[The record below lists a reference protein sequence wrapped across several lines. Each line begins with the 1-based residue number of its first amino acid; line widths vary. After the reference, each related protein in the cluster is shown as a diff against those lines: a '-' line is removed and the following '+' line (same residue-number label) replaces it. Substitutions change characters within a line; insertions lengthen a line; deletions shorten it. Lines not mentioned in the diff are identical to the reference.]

1 MTPTFR
7 LSRIAGVLAGL
18 IFWTASLHAAS
29 PRLNCESSWLGNSF
43 PGAQHWV
50 PQDLRAMCIT
60 ADGTV
65 FTTGEWDEGGREV
78 GVYKDGAVIGNAG
91 HTHGWGNNGGRAI
104 AVNSKYVFIA
114 QNVGNEGGGLKD
126 TNTWPAKGLT
136 WFGISRRLRADITKG
151 APFEGGKGAKG
162 DTLRGCFL
170 VVVEAPEKTKLG
182 IEGLCADERRIYV
195 SCTEGNEIR
204 VFDTETMKPV
214 ARWAC
219 SSPGP
224 LALDKAGTLWVL
236 PRGTGVTP
244 VSISH
249 LSANGDVLPQK
260 IPFPADA
267 KATSLCLDSKG
278 RLLVADAGPS
288 QQILIFDNLDTAPCL
303 TDTFGVKGGIFAGR
317 AGVFGDLRFN
327 HPSAIGCDAKGNLFV
342 AHDGQTGGGGTV
354 LESYTLTGQLNWRL
368 FGLEFVD
375 MADVDPLSDTDV
387 FTKEERFTMDYTK
400 PAGQQW
406 AYRAYTV
413 HPFKYPQDPRLH
425 IWSAGAWVRRIF
437 GSPVLFVNDMNG
449 EYLQVYRFDPKHD
462 GEIAVPSSLFA
473 KRRVKKDEW
482 PPHQPEK
489 GEWIW
494 RDENGNGA
502 FDAKE
507 FDTPRPLGAGEGGA
521 TAPGEGKDAPSLQ
534 GWWVDRAGSVWQ
546 ATETKGLRKFALQ
559 GLDSSGNPMWNYA
572 HVQTFTPPAEFKQI
586 KRLRYDS
593 DADVMYLGGTTD
605 EHKNQH
611 WKPMGPILC
620 RYDHW
625 SQPDRKLR
633 WRIVAPYAT
642 GAQGHE
648 SCEPMGFDVAGDYLF
663 VPYTGASKQLG
674 FTSGHIEVLKAGD
687 GSAVGHFEPSAE
699 IGEIGLQDIRE
710 TLTAHQ
716 RANGEYLVF
725 LEEDWKA
732 KILLF
737 RWKP

>member
-1 MTPTFR
+1 MRCPSS
-7 LSRIAGVLAGL
+7 LV
-18 IFWTASLHAAS
+18 ASLFLLLGWSACLSAAS

-43 PGAQHWV
+43 PGAKQWV
-50 PQDLRAMCIT
+50 QQDIKAMCVT
-60 ADGTV
+60 DDGTI
-65 FTTGEWDEGGREV
+65 FTNVEWDEGGREV
-78 GVYKDGAVIGNAG
+78 GVYKDGVVIGAAG

-114 QNVGNEGGGLKD
+114 HSVGNEGGGLKD
-126 TNTWPAKGLT
+126 TNTWPAKGFT
-136 WFGISRRLRADITKG
+136 WFGVSRRLRADITKG

-162 DTLRGCFL
+162 DTLRSCFL
-170 VVVEAPEKTKLG
+170 FVIEAPEKTKLG
-182 IEGLCADERRIYV
+182 IEGLCADERRLYV
-195 SCTEGNEIR
+195 SYTEDNEIR
-204 VFDTETMKPV
+204 IFDTETMKPV
-214 ARWAC
+214 ARWSC

-224 LALDKAGTLWVL
+224 LAMDKAGTLWVL
-236 PRGTGVTP
+236 PRGTGVVP

-260 IPFPADA
+260 IPLPADA
-267 KATSLCLDSKG
+267 KPTSLCLDSKG

-288 QQILIFDNLDTAPCL
+288 QQILIFDNLDTAPRL
-303 TDTFGVKGGIFAGR
+303 ADTFGVKGGIFAGR
-317 AGVFGDLRFN
+317 AGEFGDLRFN

-375 MADVDPLSDTDV
+375 MADVDPASDTDV
-387 FTKEERFTMDYTK
+387 FTKEERFTMDYAK
-400 PAGQQW
+400 PPGQQW

-449 EYLQVYRFDPKHD
+449 EYLQIYRFDPKHD
-462 GEIAVPSSLFA
+462 GEIAVPSGLFA
-473 KRRVKKDEW
+473 KRHVKKDKW

-494 RDENGNGA
+494 RDESGNGA

-507 FDTPRPLGAGEGGA
+507 FDSAGG
-521 TAPGEGKDAPSLQ
+521 TDAPNLQ
-534 GWWVDRAGSVWQ
+534 GWWVDRAGNVWQ

-559 GLDSSGNPMWNYA
+559 GLDSSGNPMWDYA
-572 HVQTFTPPAEFKQI
+572 HVQTFPPPAEFKQI
-586 KRLRYDS
+586 KRLRYDAA
-593 DADVMYLGGTTD
+593 ADVMYLGGTTD

-611 WKPMGPILC
+611 WKPMGSVLC

-642 GAQGHE
+642 GARGHE

-663 VPYTGASKQLG
+663 LPYTGASKQLG
-674 FTSGHIEVLKAGD
+674 FQSGHIEVIQAGD
-687 GSAVGHFEPSAE
+687 GRAVGHFEPSAE